1 MMSPNRPR
9 TATAAAPVVTASDSA
24 AAREH
29 QFIASKLAL
38 LGGESEPRI
47 VLVTSPGEAPGKS
60 VAALNLALSTALGH
74 GTVILADVDAAGRLT
89 DLLGA
94 GGKSG
99 IFDLLADTADGD
111 VVIDDCVVAV
121 DELPPVDGFRFIP
134 AGTPA
139 GEGSGTTATL
149 QMGKLLARL
158 LQEADLIV
166 LDGPPLLEAPA
177 ATRLAADADSIVLVV
192 PRDTKVEDLRR
203 TTELIDLAKTAPA
216 GYIFDR
222 SRAPG
227 RWRQWQRRHPIGAG
241 RHSRS

>member
-1 MMSPNRPR
+1 
-9 TATAAAPVVTASDSA
+9 
-24 AAREH
+24 
-29 QFIASKLAL
+29 
-38 LGGESEPRI
+38 
-47 VLVTSPGEAPGKS
+47 
-60 VAALNLALSTALGH
+60 
-74 GTVILADVDAAGRLT
+74 VILADVDAAGRLT

-94 GGKSG
+94 SGKYG
-99 IFDLLADTADGD
+99 VADLIARSADGD
-111 VVIDDCVVAV
+111 VDIDEFVVAL
-121 DELPPVDGFRFIP
+121 DELPPVDGFRFLP

-139 GEGSGTTATL
+139 GEGSGTTAIP
-149 QMGKLLARL
+149 QMGK
-158 LQEADLIV
+158 
-166 LDGPPLLEAPA
+166 
-177 ATRLAADADSIVLVV
+177 LVV